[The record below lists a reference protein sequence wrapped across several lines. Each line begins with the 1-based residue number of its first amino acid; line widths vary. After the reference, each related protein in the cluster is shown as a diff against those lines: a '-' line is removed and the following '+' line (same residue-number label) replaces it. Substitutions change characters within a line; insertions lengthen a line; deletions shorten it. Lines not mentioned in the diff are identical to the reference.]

1 MKRFPVQLLFTV
13 WMISLLLGSC
23 SPRKYRVDLQ
33 QAPRLGK
40 GGAPIEIVV
49 FSDFQCIFSRRAA
62 SELKRIHITKP
73 NRVKI
78 YYKHFPL
85 ARHKQAFNAAR
96 AAEAAALQG
105 KFWEMHDLLFAH
117 ANELENPIYAELAKR
132 IGLDVSRFKKDMWS
146 KEIKERIIADKT
158 EGLNLKVRTTPY
170 FIINNMPF
178 RYSYADLRQRID
190 GMEGYH

>member
-1 MKRFPVQLLFTV
+1 MVRKSAPFLLV
-13 WMISLLLGSC
+13 LWLALLLLGGC

-33 QAPRLGK
+33 KAPRLGK
-40 GGAPIEIVV
+40 AGAPIEIVA

-62 SELKRIHITKP
+62 KELKRIHITKP

-78 YYKHFPL
+78 FYKHFPL

-117 ANELENPIYAELAKR
+117 ANDLKNELYPELAAR
-132 IGLDVSRFKKDMWS
+132 IGLDVPRFENDMWS
-146 KEIKERIIADKT
+146 KEVKERTVANKT

-170 FIINNMPF
+170 FIVNNMPF
-178 RYSYADLRQRID
+178 RYSYAELRQRID
-190 GMEGYH
+190 GMDGFR